1 MFLSVRNRIHHHI
14 PMPKACFFRLAVLL
28 LCATCVGVGFPALA
42 AAQGFDTV
50 GTRAQGMG
58 GAFVAVADDA
68 TATYW
73 NPAGMASIPIF
84 DLTLGFGR
92 VEQEQSGEDATGGS
106 RRGPAWRT
114 RSSAFAVALPVLG
127 VSYYRLRTVH
137 ALPRATGPPDIV
149 RQDANTGFVGGA
161 ATTWNLG
168 VTVVQSVGDAVV
180 VGSTLRLV
188 RGGAGISTRAVEGV
202 SAALDEADGLDL
214 DGDTKFDAD
223 LGLMAYIGRARLG
236 LTVRN
241 LVAPAWDT
249 GGGLPL
255 ETGRLVRAGIGWGPE
270 PVHGRRSW
278 TIASDADLTTA
289 DGPDGERRAVAV
301 GAERWML
308 NGRVAIRGGARA
320 QTIGEARP
328 VATGGASVSVWSGL
342 LLEMQVTHGG
352 DTVERGWGLG
362 ARVTF

>member
-1 MFLSVRNRIHHHI
+1 
-14 PMPKACFFRLAVLL
+14 MPKSRHFPVALLL
-28 LCATCVGVGFPALA
+28 LCAAAVGPVARA
-42 AAQGFDTV
+42 AAQGFEPV

-73 NPAGMASIPIF
+73 NPAGLASIPIF

-92 VEQEQSGEDATGGS
+92 MEQEESDEDRPAEGRPRSTGFG
-106 RRGPAWRT
+106 
-114 RSSAFAVALPVLG
+114 VALPVLG
-127 VSYYRLRTVH
+127 VSYYGLRTGYSV
-137 ALPRATGPPDIV
+137 AAPTEPADVV

-161 ATTWNLG
+161 FATWSLG
-168 VTVVQSVGDAVV
+168 VTVVQSLGDAVV
-180 VGSTLRLV
+180 VGSTLRVV
-188 RGGAGISTRAVEGV
+188 RGSAAVSTRVVEGV
-202 SAALDEADGLDL
+202 SAALDDAGDLDL
-214 DGDTKFDAD
+214 DGETKFDAD
-223 LGLMAYIGRARLG
+223 VGMMAYVGRARLG
-236 LTVRN
+236 VTVRN
-241 LVAPAWDT
+241 VVAPNWDT
-249 GGGLPL
+249 GSGLQL
-255 ETGRLVRAGIGWGPE
+255 ETDRLVRVGVGWGPE

-301 GAERWML
+301 GAERWFL

-328 VATGGASVSVWSGL
+328 AATGGASVGVWSGL
-342 LLEMQVTHGG
+342 LLEVQVTGGG